1 MFRKQPK
8 TIILVYFSGLCLERP
23 GCECIPKKTRHVKIN
38 IVMGVN
44 SSSTFQVCSSID
56 IEEHR
61 GPCRCKCM
69 IKSCHYNKVF
79 DRDSCQ
85 CMCKDSFA
93 ILKSDCLTK
102 GGGRQTNFWDEDT
115 CSCKCKPRRC
125 VKGHYQGIICSKS
138 PQDCYIYSLALT
150 LIQLIVKFLE

>member
-1 MFRKQPK
+1 
-8 TIILVYFSGLCLERP
+8 
-23 GCECIPKKTRHVKIN
+23 
-38 IVMGVN
+38 MGVN

-125 VKGHYQGIICSKS
+125 VKGHYQGIICSKLILLITS
-138 PQDCYIYSLALT
+138 KKYSFCNIHKYIYVHFFFKIKRLVNVSRFYLHAQPWEQLEEYLGT
-150 LIQLIVKFLE
+150 LVTII